1 MDDPRDHFGA
11 LIGDTPLLEL
21 RRFGERRGLRARILA
36 KVEALNPAGS
46 IKDRTAWGIVQAAEA
61 EGRLVPGQL
70 LVELTSGNTGIGLA
84 ALAVA
89 RGYRAKFY
97 LRTSTSHEKVALIE
111 RYGAE
116 TVPIDDAEFLAPG
129 GVDAIID
136 RVRRENPDAFYTDQ
150 RSNPANPRIHHDT
163 TGPEIWRDTDGA
175 VDILV
180 AAIGTGGTISGT
192 GRFLK
197 ASKPSVTVVA
207 VEPAHGSVPTRE
219 RPQIDPVEGVH
230 CVTGIEAGL
239 LPANFD
245 AGVVDAF
252 IPCEIHP
259 SPAVVKAGGRAVV
272 PTCFDQP
279 LPAFACPSSKGQGI
293 RAGPRTDGVRDEAM
307 AGRIP
312 APCRAAAG
320 INLVSAPWR
329 ALHPQ
334 PKPLKNMERAIGIEP
349 TTFSLGS

>member
-1 MDDPRDHFGA
+1 MDDLRDHFGA

-70 LVELTSGNTGIGLA
+70 LVDLTSGNTGIGLA
-84 ALAVA
+84 ALAAA

-97 LRTSTSHEKVALIE
+97 LRASTSREKVALIH

-129 GVDAIID
+129 GVDAIIA
-136 RVRRENPDAFYTDQ
+136 RVRRDNPDAFYTNQ
-150 RSNPANPRIHHDT
+150 RANPANPRIHHDT

-175 VDILV
+175 VDILI
-180 AAIGTGGTISGT
+180 AAIGTGGTIFGT

-197 ASKPSVTVVA
+197 ASKPSVTVVP

-230 CVTGIEAGL
+230 CVTGSRLACCRRTSTRASSMRSSLARSTPPPPSSRLEGGQSCQRASTSRCRRSRVRPPRVRGYV
-239 LPANFD
+239 PALGQT
-245 AGVVDAF
+245 AYGMKPWRV
-252 IPCEIHP
+252 
-259 SPAVVKAGGRAVV
+259 GY
-272 PTCFDQP
+272 QP
-279 LPAFACPSSKGQGI
+279 LLGLQ
-293 RAGPRTDGVRDEAM
+293 
-307 AGRIP
+307 
-312 APCRAAAG
+312 
-320 INLVSAPWR
+320 LVSIWYPR
-329 ALHPQ
+329 PGGHF
-334 PKPLKNMERAIGIEP
+334 IH
-349 TTFSLGS
+349 SLSH